1 MGQWTHHSDDGANDE
16 VIIECESG
24 DVITIMKDEINAA
37 VGKLSPI
44 GYYTEEVY
52 YEN

>member
-1 MGQWTHHSDDGANDE
+1 MFVPMPKCWLKRLEWDNGP
-16 VIIECESG
+16 
-24 DVITIMKDEINAA
+24 TIMKDEINAA

-52 YEN
+52 YELVRKTP

>member
-1 MGQWTHHSDDGANDE
+1 MPKVSAKRE
-16 VIIECESG
+16 
-24 DVITIMKDEINAA
+24 KINAA

-52 YEN
+52 YET